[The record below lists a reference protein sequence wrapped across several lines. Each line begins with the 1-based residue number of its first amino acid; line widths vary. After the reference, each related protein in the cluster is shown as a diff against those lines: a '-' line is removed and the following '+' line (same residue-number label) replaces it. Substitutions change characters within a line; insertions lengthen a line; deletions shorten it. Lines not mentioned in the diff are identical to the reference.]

1 MLFKKEKNIKIKEKK
16 NMCVASYFVFNI
28 NYVLSKKSLWN
39 VRYYFSLMS
48 IYPAVTI
55 VQRFKTLIFFNIIL
69 VVCMF
74 LPQKNNN
81 HR

>member
-1 MLFKKEKNIKIKEKK
+1 MLFKKEKNIKIKKEKK

-39 VRYYFSLMS
+39 VRYYI